1 MIYEIFTEKEWGMNK
16 VYATAFGEVEKDIIV
31 ENALATHINVVVR
44 KDGKNYESIWRRKDG
59 SRTHKF
65 A

>member
-1 MIYEIFTEKEWGMNK
+1 MIYEIFTEKEWGTNK
-16 VYATAFGEVEKDIIV
+16 VYAIAFGEVEKNIIV
-31 ENALATHINVVVR
+31 ENALETHVNVCVR
-44 KDGKNYESIWRRKDG
+44 KDGENYESIWRHKDG